1 MIQLLGILIVIRSSE
16 HWSAPLSLAILDL
29 KTSQLPVCLR
39 PNPWS
44 WASQQSSGKQAAVP
58 GPRSPGCIIL
68 WTWYSFRLKKK
79 EMGSFIR
86 EQELLPRRHTWTP
99 GWHSNEQMV
108 HPGKKASVLLNPQ
121 TNPQQPSRWWWGAWR
136 GSDPAG
142 SWNRGSRRIGSSCGL
157 WCVGPGGFDES
168 KSSEAPRPVI
178 QGLSKVRS
186 ISIK

>member
-1 MIQLLGILIVIRSSE
+1 MTYNNTLLKIIQLLDILIVIRVSE
-16 HWSAPLSLAILDL
+16 HWTAPLTLAMLDL
-29 KTSQLPVCLR
+29 KTNQLPVCPR

-44 WASQQSSGKQAAVP
+44 WASQQFSGKQAAVP

-79 EMGSFIR
+79 EIGSFIR

-121 TNPQQPSRWWWGAWR
+121 NKSPTTFKMMMGCLAGFWSSRF
-136 GSDPAG
+136 
-142 SWNRGSRRIGSSCGL
+142 L
-157 WCVGPGGFDES
+157 
-168 KSSEAPRPVI
+168 K
-178 QGLSKVRS
+178 
-186 ISIK
+186 